1 MSEKTH
7 PTVSRIVRTAVF
19 AAGIAIAVY
28 ATDLI
33 VKQYQKHK
41 AEERRRQAQSLLAE
55 TVAALK
61 KRLPPPES
69 PDLADKMPQDFSPYL
84 RWQVLYY
91 PRINITPEASLP
103 DCDPLVRHQTTF
115 PICWNAAVF
124 GLKRKT
130 DAGGALQA

>member
-41 AEERRRQAQSLLAE
+41 AEEQRRQAQSLLAQ
-55 TVAALK
+55 TVAELK
-61 KRLPPPES
+61 KRLPPP
-69 PDLADKMPQDFSPYL
+69 
-84 RWQVLYY
+84 
-91 PRINITPEASLP
+91 RISGFGG
-103 DCDPLVRHQTTF
+103 Q
-115 PICWNAAVF
+115 NAAGFQPVSAS
-124 GLKRKT
+124 
-130 DAGGALQA
+130 AGIVLSAFKCL

>member
-41 AEERRRQAQSLLAE
+41 AEERRRQAQSLLAQ
-55 TVAALK
+55 TVAELK
-61 KRLPPPES
+61 KRLPPP
-69 PDLADKMPQDFSPYL
+69 PNL
-84 RWQVLYY
+84 RIWRTKCR
-91 PRINITPEASLP
+91 RISA
-103 DCDPLVRHQTTF
+103 C
-115 PICWNAAVF
+115 ICV
-124 GLKRKT
+124 GRYCT
-130 DAGGALQA
+130 IRV

>member
-33 VKQYQKHK
+33 VKQYQKYK
-41 AEERRRQAQSLLAE
+41 AEERRRQAQSLLAQ

-61 KRLPPPES
+61 ERLPPPES
-69 PDLADKMPQDFSPYL
+69 PDLTDKMPQDFSPYL
-84 RWQVLYY
+84 RRQVLYY
-91 PRINITPEASLP
+91 PRLNAYKYTFLP
-103 DCDPLVRHQTTF
+103 RYEYIV
-115 PICWNAAVF
+115 
-124 GLKRKT
+124 K
-130 DAGGALQA
+130 